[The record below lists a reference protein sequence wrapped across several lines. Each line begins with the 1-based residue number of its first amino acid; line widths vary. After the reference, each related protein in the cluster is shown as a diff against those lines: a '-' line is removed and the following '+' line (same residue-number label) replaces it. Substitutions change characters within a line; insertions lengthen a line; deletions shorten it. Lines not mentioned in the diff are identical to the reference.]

1 MKPLEVSVIV
11 FTPMKRKSLFFTLF
25 VSFIPLIFIGL
36 TSMVFLIN
44 SSVKEFY
51 FKEKEKELSSIIS
64 LLSFSLKSSR
74 YNEIQGIRKITLEAS
89 NLTNVR
95 VTIVDSTGL
104 VLADSKSNPL
114 TMDNHINRPE
124 IISALKTSFGRSIRY
139 SKTLN
144 QDFMYVAKKVPY
156 NQKSLIIRCSIE
168 LSLINQII
176 FSAQINILY
185 FSVFIGVLLFL
196 FSYFLSKRISRPLEN
211 MKQVASDYMKNY
223 KLNKIDLP
231 KTYTKEMAT
240 LARSF
245 NFMAKEIN
253 SKINDLTKQ
262 KEERDALLSSLQEGL
277 IVLDREK
284 NILSINNVAKNYFNF
299 LSDELIGTKITN
311 LKQGY
316 KINRFINKALKSQTE
331 ITQKEIKIKT
341 NKNRFFLFTV
351 SSLVTG
357 NTKTGHVISINDI
370 TLIKQLEKLR
380 QDFVSNVSHELK
392 TPITSII
399 GFMDILNDGEISK
412 VKEKEFIIKVLN
424 QSNRMNNII
433 DDLLKLSK
441 IESQEED
448 ETIKLVKQPLI
459 SALEGAADDLR
470 YLANKNGNN
479 INIICKSDLEIKID
493 STLFREALNNL
504 LHNAIKYGEPNSLI
518 SVSVLEKN
526 NIKILIENTGS
537 IVPEKYKE
545 RIFQRFFRVDKS
557 RSRSRGGT
565 GLGLAIVKHIVLV
578 HNGTI
583 VYSNHSKNL
592 NRFTISLPI

>member
-11 FTPMKRKSLFFTLF
+11 FTLMKRKSLFFTLF

-370 TLIKQLEKLR
+370 TLIKQLEKLK

-479 INIICKSDLEIKID
+479 INIICKPDLEIKID

-526 NIKILIENTGS
+526 NIKIFIENTGS

>member
-399 GFMDILNDGEISK
+399 GFMDILNDGEVSK

-526 NIKILIENTGS
+526 NIKIFIENTGS

>member
-1 MKPLEVSVIV
+1 
-11 FTPMKRKSLFFTLF
+11 MKRKSLFFTLF
-25 VSFIPLIFIGL
+25 VSFIPLISIGL
-36 TSMVFLIN
+36 FSMVFLIN

-51 FKEKEKELSSIIS
+51 FKEKEKELSSVIS
-64 LLSFSLKSSR
+64 LISLALKSSS
-74 YNEIQGIRKITLEAS
+74 YNELQEIQQFTLDAS
-89 NLTNVR
+89 KSSKVR
-95 VTIVDSTGL
+95 VTIIDSTGL

-114 TMDNHINRPE
+114 AMDNHINRPE
-124 IISALKTSFGRSIRY
+124 IISAQKTSFGRSIRY

-144 QDFMYVAKKVPY
+144 QEFMYVARKILF
-156 NQKSLIIRCSIE
+156 NQKSLIIRSSIE

-185 FSVFIGVLLFL
+185 FSAFIGVLLFL

-211 MKQVASDYMKNY
+211 MKQVASDYIKNY

-262 KEERDALLSSLQEGL
+262 KEEKDALLSSLQEGL
-277 IVLDREK
+277 IVLDNK
-284 NILSINNVAKNYFNF
+284 TNILSINNVAKNYFNF
-299 LSDELIGTKITN
+299 LSDELVGTKITK
-311 LKQGY
+311 LKQGN
-316 KINRFINKALKSQTE
+316 KINRFLNKALKSQTE
-331 ITQKEIKIKT
+331 IIQKEIKIKT

-351 SSLVTG
+351 SSLLTG
-357 NTKTGHVISINDI
+357 NTKAGHVISINDI

-380 QDFVSNVSHELK
+380 EDFVSNVSHELK

-412 VKEKEFIIKVLN
+412 IKEKEFIIKVLN

-459 SALEGAADDLR
+459 GALEGAKDDLR
-470 YLANKNGNN
+470 DLADKNGNN
-479 INIICKSDLEIKID
+479 INVICKPDLEIKID

-526 NIKILIENTGS
+526 NIKILIENKGS
-537 IVPEKYKE
+537 IIPEKYKE
-545 RIFQRFFRVDKS
+545 KIFQRFFRVDKS

>member
-370 TLIKQLEKLR
+370 TLIKQLEKLK